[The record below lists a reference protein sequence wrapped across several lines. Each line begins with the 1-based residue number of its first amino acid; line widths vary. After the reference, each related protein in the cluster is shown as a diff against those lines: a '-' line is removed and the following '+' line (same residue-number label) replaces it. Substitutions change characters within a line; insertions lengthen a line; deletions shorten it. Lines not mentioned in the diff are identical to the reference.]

1 MTDIPSLKERR
12 ARPLGCLAPVDLAG
26 LFPRSLLLKL
36 AAAIWGFVL
45 KNWAGPVTRPAQT
58 EKYKTRDSPRQ

>member
-26 LFPRSLLLKL
+26 LFPRGLLLEL
-36 AAAIWGFVL
+36 AAAIWGI
-45 KNWAGPVTRPAQT
+45 RP
-58 EKYKTRDSPRQ
+58 EKLGRPGNPACPDRKV